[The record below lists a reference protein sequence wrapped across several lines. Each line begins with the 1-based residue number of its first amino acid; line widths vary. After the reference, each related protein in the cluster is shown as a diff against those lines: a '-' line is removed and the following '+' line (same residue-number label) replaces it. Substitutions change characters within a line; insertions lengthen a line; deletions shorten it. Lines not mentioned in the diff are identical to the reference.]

1 MRNFECGIK
10 MMNLATCKSRAD
22 DEAVSCAPERF
33 AFRQGANVAQAFGQD
48 AQAWAKYQCPSPV
61 RIFKEA
67 WTILLFQGEA
77 WDAESR
83 FNSV

>member
-1 MRNFECGIK
+1 
-10 MMNLATCKSRAD
+10 
-22 DEAVSCAPERF
+22 
-33 AFRQGANVAQAFGQD
+33 
-48 AQAWAKYQCPSPV
+48 V

-67 WTILLFQGEA
+67 WTILLFLGKG